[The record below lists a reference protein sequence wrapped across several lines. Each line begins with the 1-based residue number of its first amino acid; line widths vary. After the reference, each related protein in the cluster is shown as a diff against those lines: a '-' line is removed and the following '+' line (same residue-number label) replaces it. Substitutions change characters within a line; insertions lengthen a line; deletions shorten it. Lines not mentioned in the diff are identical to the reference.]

1 MVVLIQNSMRSEYHK
16 GEHDMIRKH
25 ILTDRRFIV
34 CTLAVV
40 LLFILGLRGVV
51 VSDSIAL
58 IAISL
63 AGANAGAEAAKAFAR
78 HGKKKPEPKKGE

>member
-1 MVVLIQNSMRSEYHK
+1 
-16 GEHDMIRKH
+16 MIRKP

-34 CTLAVV
+34 CALAVV
-40 LLFILGLRGVV
+40 LLFILGLRGVD

-63 AGANAGAEAAKAFAR
+63 AGANAGAEAAKAFAKR
-78 HGKKKPEPKKGE
+78 DKTKPKPRNK